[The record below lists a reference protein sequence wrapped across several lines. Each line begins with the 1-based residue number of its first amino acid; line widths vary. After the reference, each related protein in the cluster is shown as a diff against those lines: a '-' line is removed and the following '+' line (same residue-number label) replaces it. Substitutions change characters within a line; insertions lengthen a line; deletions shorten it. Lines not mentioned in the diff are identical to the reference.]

1 MRAQPQLSSRRDTER
16 REKHENGSG
25 ERLHFRIDEIEV
37 PTYQS
42 ESLISLFR
50 AGPNHQDKVDDYDPM
65 KVMSDCSVHPLF
77 VSL

>member
-16 REKHENGSG
+16 RERHENGNE

-50 AGPNHQDKVDDYDPM
+50 AGPNNQAQ
-65 KVMSDCSVHPLF
+65 L
-77 VSL
+77 